1 MSSTDISRHLFDAR
15 KRYTSVRMQQGR
27 VFLDDDW
34 NENERIADDARRKA
48 ILDIIGGQ
56 GSPDGGYR
64 ISGATGAGRDLDFRI
79 EPGTYYLGGTRLDLD
94 QPETFR
100 AQTDWLGQPPGGI
113 DPEHRRIDAIYLETW
128 QQSVT
133 AVEDSEL
140 LEVAL
145 GGPDTSTR
153 IRNMSRIRVLRDV
166 ESPDCADAWKAASER
181 FAKAGRG
188 QLNADGELA
197 TDAELT
203 VTIDPGVVSSDPCD
217 PEITGGYLGAEN
229 QAIRVQIV
237 SPNTF
242 TWGFD
247 NGSALYRVSLSADRT
262 KVTFI
267 TEPRD
272 QAHWPL
278 AGDTVELLP
287 WSALLPNGEK
297 VAEHQGHLSGLASSF
312 NPDVREVTLTDPPA
326 AGFGQEWQARPDA
339 ALLGEEYFYLRV
351 WHRGTDRTGT
361 PAIPFTAGTP
371 VELGHTGLSITLDGG
386 VFRPGDYWTIA
397 ARPNSPS
404 EVMPWQLLTGAS
416 PIGPKVFAAPLALI
430 QWRRRGRNFAPQ
442 IISDCRARFL
452 PLTSP
457 ETCSTYTVGDGS
469 HSRGHFDSIQ
479 AAINAL
485 PLTGGEIHVLPG
497 EYRENV
503 RIVRKR
509 NVTVYGCGKD
519 TRVIS
524 PDDSDQPV
532 FRIRDSR
539 DVSLSSMAIETDLG
553 IGVQLEQAAGSANEP
568 RDDSP
573 IEPVEK
579 PTEPIRQPAEPIRQ
593 PAEAIRKSVETLRK
607 VDGAALARLDIYNTS
622 RGAVNLAD
630 AVNVSERF
638 ERVLGVARAVS
649 LSDLINRLP
658 QALEDIV
665 LKKLSITVRDR
676 QAIHGQG
683 GDSITVEDC
692 EIRIRQ
698 LTEDMNSETD
708 AGRWPGI
715 FITADDLA
723 ITGNSIEVDERA
735 GARRTALGGL
745 QVGGGSDRV
754 SIARNTII
762 GGNGRGITLG
772 SIVYMP
778 AKEPDLPRIDF
789 TRFLRFAAFLPPG
802 LNIVVDRRGCVIWT
816 LNPPAPTDD
825 DGDPLIPA
833 STGSLSEVEIVDNR
847 ITSMAGS
854 GISVAH
860 FFDPTVTT
868 DCITV
873 SGLLIRDNIVRNCL
887 QGDVAEASVSSRT
900 FGAFGGIALGSALG
914 LEVRHNTIEANGLS
928 HVNPVCGIF
937 ALYAEGALIDDN
949 QIAGNGPRTNTDSVP
964 RAGNRGGIVI
974 AYARAPEAGNSTRT
988 SILSAPEPAV
998 RVHRNTVIAPE
1009 GRALKITASG
1019 EVVVRDNNLSSQ
1031 GFGTRRSHGL
1041 LNRLSGSGNINALR
1055 DLNVNLDSTEVR
1067 FSATGLSAALT
1078 DLAGG
1083 AVVYINSRSLGTASR
1098 TGTPQALD
1106 LKSGAPSGGQDKAS
1120 SGRRVVRT
1128 NVEKARLAEAAKE
1141 AQAASTGSDTKTE
1154 PAGQRV
1160 VRTNVEK
1167 ERLVEAAMEAQAT
1180 STGSDTQA
1188 ESDAPVNIA
1197 ERLTTAGKRS
1207 IAVLTETTAIARAR
1221 VGAAGRQVIGSTMFS
1236 GNQVSLT
1243 LGDGDSDAP
1252 ASAVILMSNGDVSAS
1267 DNQIDAAVPVT
1278 SGFINTIVFG
1288 SSVRVIGNRFN
1299 EPMESGKDQV
1309 LSAATIGAAMN
1320 ITTGNEGAHCL
1331 YAYRS
1336 ANSSIPQVVDQ
1347 PNLSMIQLV
1356 NPDAC
1361 APFSKAAVNIDP
1373 IIAVAW
1379 THLDAMRK
1387 AASN

>member
-15 KRYTSVRMQQGR
+15 KRYISVQMQQGR
-27 VFLDDDW
+27 VFLDADW

-48 ILDIIGGQ
+48 ILDIVGGQ

-64 ISGATGAGRDLDFRI
+64 ISGVTGAGQDLDFRI

-94 QPETFR
+94 QPESFR
-100 AQTDWLGQPPGGI
+100 AQTDWLDQPPGGI
-113 DPEHRRIDAIYLETW
+113 DPEHRRIDVVYLETW

-153 IRNMSRIRVLRDV
+153 IRNMSRVRVLRNV
-166 ESPDCADAWKAASER
+166 NNPDCADAWKAASER

-188 QLNADGELA
+188 QLNAGGELV

-203 VTIDPGVVSSDPCD
+203 VTIDPGVVGSDPCD
-217 PEITGGYLGAEN
+217 PETTGGYLGAEN

-262 KVTFI
+262 KITFI

-297 VAEHQGHLSGLASSF
+297 VAEHQGHLSRLASSF
-312 NPDVREVTLTDPPA
+312 NPDVREVTMTDPPA

-351 WHRGTDRTGT
+351 WHRGTDRTGA
-361 PAIPFTAGTP
+361 PAISFTAGTP
-371 VELGHTGLSITLDGG
+371 VELGHTGLSITLDGSA
-386 VFRPGDYWTIA
+386 FRPGDYWTIA

-416 PIGPKVFAAPLALI
+416 PIGPKIFVAPLALI
-430 QWRRRGRNFAPQ
+430 QWRRRGRNFVPQ

-452 PLTSP
+452 PLTST

-485 PLTGGEIHVLPG
+485 PLKGGEIHVLPG
-497 EYRENV
+497 VYRENV
-503 RIVRKR
+503 RIIRRR
-509 NVTVYGCGKD
+509 NVTVFGCGKD
-519 TRVIS
+519 TRVIAPGGS
-524 PDDSDQPV
+524 EQPV
-532 FRIRDSR
+532 FRIRDCR
-539 DVSLSSMAIETDLG
+539 GVCLSSMAIETDLG
-553 IGVQLEQAAGSANEP
+553 IGVQLEQAAGISHEP
-568 RDDSP
+568 GDDSP
-573 IEPVEK
+573 VEPVEK
-579 PTEPIRQPAEPIRQ
+579 PTETIRQPA
-593 PAEAIRKSVETLRK
+593 ETLRK
-607 VDGAALARLDIYNTS
+607 VDGAAVARLDIFNTS

-638 ERVLGVARAVS
+638 ERVLGVARAAS
-649 LSDLINRLP
+649 LSDLIDRLP

-715 FITADDLA
+715 FLTADDLT

-772 SIVYMP
+772 SIVYIP
-778 AKEPDLPRIDF
+778 AKEPDLPRLDF
-789 TRFLRFAAFLPPG
+789 SRFLRFAAFLPPG

-825 DGDPLIPA
+825 DGSPLIPA
-833 STGSLSEVEIVDNR
+833 STGSLSEVEIVGNR

-900 FGAFGGIALGSALG
+900 FGAFGGITLGSALG
-914 LEVRHNTIEANGLS
+914 LEIRHNTIEANGLS

-937 ALYAEGALIDDN
+937 VLYAEGALIDDN

-974 AYARAPEAGNSTRT
+974 AYARAPEAGNSSQTA
-988 SILSAPEPAV
+988 ILSAPEPAV

-1019 EVVVRDNNLSSQ
+1019 QVVVRDNNLSSQ

-1041 LNRLSGSGNINALR
+1041 LNRLSGSGSIEALRNLNINFDR
-1055 DLNVNLDSTEVR
+1055 EEVN

-1083 AVVYINSRSLGTASR
+1083 AVVYINSRSLGTNSK
-1098 TGTPQALD
+1098 TGALQELD
-1106 LKSGAPSGGQDKAS
+1106 LKSGAPSGDQERS
-1120 SGRRVVRT
+1120 SVEQPVIRT
-1128 NVEKARLAEAAKE
+1128 NV
-1141 AQAASTGSDTKTE
+1141 D
-1154 PAGQRV
+1154 
-1160 VRTNVEK
+1160 K
-1167 ERLVEAAMEAQAT
+1167 ERLVEAVKEAETA
-1180 STGSDTQA
+1180 STESSEKA
-1188 ESDAPVNIA
+1188 ESDVAMNIA
-1197 ERLTTAGKRS
+1197 ERLITTGKKGL
-1207 IAVLTETTAIARAR
+1207 AVLTENTAIARAR
-1221 VGAAGRQVIGSTMFS
+1221 IGAAGRQVTGSIMFS

-1243 LGDGDSDAP
+1243 LGDGDSDTP

-1299 EPMESGKDQV
+1299 EPLESGDDSM

-1320 ITTGNEGAHCL
+1320 ITTENEGAHCF

-1336 ANSSIPQVVDQ
+1336 PNSNIPQVVDQ

-1356 NPDAC
+1356 NPEAC
-1361 APFSKAAVNIDP
+1361 APISKATVNIDP

-1387 AASN
+1387 AASK

>member
-15 KRYTSVRMQQGR
+15 KRYISVQMQQGR
-27 VFLDDDW
+27 VFLDADW

-48 ILDIIGGQ
+48 ILDIVGGQ

-64 ISGATGAGRDLDFRI
+64 ISGVTGAGQDLDFRI

-94 QPETFR
+94 QPESFR
-100 AQTDWLGQPPGGI
+100 AQTDWLDQPPGGI
-113 DPEHRRIDAIYLETW
+113 DPEHRRIDVVYLETW

-153 IRNMSRIRVLRDV
+153 IRNMSRVRVLRNV
-166 ESPDCADAWKAASER
+166 NNPDCADAWKAASER

-188 QLNADGELA
+188 QLNAGGELV

-203 VTIDPGVVSSDPCD
+203 VTIDPGVVGSDPCD
-217 PEITGGYLGAEN
+217 PETTGGYLGAEN

-262 KVTFI
+262 KITFI

-297 VAEHQGHLSGLASSF
+297 VAEHQGHLSRLASSF
-312 NPDVREVTLTDPPA
+312 NPDVREVTMTDPPA

-351 WHRGTDRTGT
+351 WHRGTDRTGA
-361 PAIPFTAGTP
+361 PAISFTAGTP
-371 VELGHTGLSITLDGG
+371 VELGHTGLSITLDGSA
-386 VFRPGDYWTIA
+386 FRPGDYWTIA

-416 PIGPKVFAAPLALI
+416 PIGPKIFVAPLALI
-430 QWRRRGRNFAPQ
+430 QWRRRGRNFVPQ

-452 PLTSP
+452 PLTST

-485 PLTGGEIHVLPG
+485 PLKGGEIHVLPG
-497 EYRENV
+497 VYRENV
-503 RIVRKR
+503 RIIRRR
-509 NVTVYGCGKD
+509 NVTVFGCGKD
-519 TRVIS
+519 TRVIAPGGS
-524 PDDSDQPV
+524 EQPV
-532 FRIRDSR
+532 FRIRDCR
-539 DVSLSSMAIETDLG
+539 GVYLSSMAIETDLG
-553 IGVQLEQAAGSANEP
+553 IGVQLEQAAGISHEP
-568 RDDSP
+568 GDDSP
-573 IEPVEK
+573 VEPVEK
-579 PTEPIRQPAEPIRQ
+579 PTETIRQPA
-593 PAEAIRKSVETLRK
+593 ETLRK
-607 VDGAALARLDIYNTS
+607 VDGAAVARLDIFNTS

-638 ERVLGVARAVS
+638 ERVLGVARAAS
-649 LSDLINRLP
+649 LSDLIDRLP

-715 FITADDLA
+715 FLTADDLT

-772 SIVYMP
+772 SIVYIP
-778 AKEPDLPRIDF
+778 AKEPDLPRLDF
-789 TRFLRFAAFLPPG
+789 SRFLRFAAFLPPG

-825 DGDPLIPA
+825 DGSPLIPA
-833 STGSLSEVEIVDNR
+833 STGSLSEVEIVGNR

-900 FGAFGGIALGSALG
+900 FGAFGGITLGSALG
-914 LEVRHNTIEANGLS
+914 LEIRHNTIEANGLS

-937 ALYAEGALIDDN
+937 VLYAEGALIDDN

-974 AYARAPEAGNSTRT
+974 AYARAPEAGNSSQTA
-988 SILSAPEPAV
+988 ILSAPEPAV

-1019 EVVVRDNNLSSQ
+1019 QVVVRDNNLSSQ

-1041 LNRLSGSGNINALR
+1041 LNRLSGSGSIEALRNLNINFDR
-1055 DLNVNLDSTEVR
+1055 EEVN

-1083 AVVYINSRSLGTASR
+1083 AVVYINSRSLGTNSK
-1098 TGTPQALD
+1098 TGALQELD
-1106 LKSGAPSGGQDKAS
+1106 LKSGAPSGDQERS
-1120 SGRRVVRT
+1120 SVEQPVIRT
-1128 NVEKARLAEAAKE
+1128 NV
-1141 AQAASTGSDTKTE
+1141 D
-1154 PAGQRV
+1154 
-1160 VRTNVEK
+1160 K
-1167 ERLVEAAMEAQAT
+1167 ERLVEAVKEAETA
-1180 STGSDTQA
+1180 STESSEKA
-1188 ESDAPVNIA
+1188 ESDVAMNIA
-1197 ERLTTAGKRS
+1197 ERLITTGKKGL
-1207 IAVLTETTAIARAR
+1207 AVLTENTAIARAR
-1221 VGAAGRQVIGSTMFS
+1221 IGAAGRQVTGSIMFS

-1243 LGDGDSDAP
+1243 LGDGDSDTP

-1299 EPMESGKDQV
+1299 EPLESGDDSM

-1320 ITTGNEGAHCL
+1320 ITTENEGAHCF

-1336 ANSSIPQVVDQ
+1336 PNSNIPQVVDQ

-1356 NPDAC
+1356 NPEAC
-1361 APFSKAAVNIDP
+1361 APISKATVNIDP

-1387 AASN
+1387 AASK

>member
-15 KRYTSVRMQQGR
+15 KRYISVQMQQGR
-27 VFLDDDW
+27 VFLDADW

-48 ILDIIGGQ
+48 ILDIVGGQ

-64 ISGATGAGRDLDFRI
+64 ISGVTGAGQDLDFRI

-94 QPETFR
+94 QPESFR
-100 AQTDWLGQPPGGI
+100 AQTDWLDQPPGGI
-113 DPEHRRIDAIYLETW
+113 DPEHRRIDVVYLETW

-153 IRNMSRIRVLRDV
+153 IRNMSRVRVLRNV
-166 ESPDCADAWKAASER
+166 NNPDCADAWKAASER

-188 QLNADGELA
+188 QLNAGGELV

-203 VTIDPGVVSSDPCD
+203 VTIDPGVVGSDPCD
-217 PEITGGYLGAEN
+217 PETTGGYLGAEN

-262 KVTFI
+262 KITFI

-297 VAEHQGHLSGLASSF
+297 VAEHQGHLSRLASSF
-312 NPDVREVTLTDPPA
+312 NPDVREVTMTDPPA

-351 WHRGTDRTGT
+351 WHRGTDRTGA
-361 PAIPFTAGTP
+361 PAISFTAGTP
-371 VELGHTGLSITLDGG
+371 VELGHTGLSITLDGSA
-386 VFRPGDYWTIA
+386 FRPGDYWTIA

-416 PIGPKVFAAPLALI
+416 PIGPKFFVAPLALI
-430 QWRRRGRNFAPQ
+430 QWRRRGRNFVPQ

-452 PLTSP
+452 PLTST

-485 PLTGGEIHVLPG
+485 PLKGGEIHVLPG
-497 EYRENV
+497 VYRENV
-503 RIVRKR
+503 RIIRRR
-509 NVTVYGCGKD
+509 NVTVFGCGKD
-519 TRVIS
+519 TRVIAPGGS
-524 PDDSDQPV
+524 EQPV
-532 FRIRDSR
+532 FRIRDCR
-539 DVSLSSMAIETDLG
+539 GVCLSSMAIETDLG
-553 IGVQLEQAAGSANEP
+553 IGVQLEQAAGISHEP
-568 RDDSP
+568 GDDSP
-573 IEPVEK
+573 VEPVEK
-579 PTEPIRQPAEPIRQ
+579 PTETIRQPA
-593 PAEAIRKSVETLRK
+593 ETLRK
-607 VDGAALARLDIYNTS
+607 VDGAAVARLDIFNTS

-638 ERVLGVARAVS
+638 ERVLGVARAAS
-649 LSDLINRLP
+649 LSDLIDRLP

-715 FITADDLA
+715 FLTADDLT

-772 SIVYMP
+772 SIVYIP
-778 AKEPDLPRIDF
+778 AKEPDLPRLDF
-789 TRFLRFAAFLPPG
+789 SRFLRFAAFLPPG

-825 DGDPLIPA
+825 DGSPLIPA
-833 STGSLSEVEIVDNR
+833 STGSLSEVEIVGNR

-900 FGAFGGIALGSALG
+900 FGAFGGITLGSALG
-914 LEVRHNTIEANGLS
+914 LEIRHNTIEANGLS

-937 ALYAEGALIDDN
+937 VLYAEGALIDDN

-974 AYARAPEAGNSTRT
+974 AYARAPEAGNSSQTA
-988 SILSAPEPAV
+988 ILSAPEPAV

-1019 EVVVRDNNLSSQ
+1019 QVVVRDNNLSSQ

-1041 LNRLSGSGNINALR
+1041 LNRLSGSGSIEALRNLNINFDR
-1055 DLNVNLDSTEVR
+1055 EEVN

-1083 AVVYINSRSLGTASR
+1083 AVVYINSRSLGTNSK
-1098 TGTPQALD
+1098 TGALQELD
-1106 LKSGAPSGGQDKAS
+1106 LKSGAPSGDQERS
-1120 SGRRVVRT
+1120 SVEQPVIRT
-1128 NVEKARLAEAAKE
+1128 NV
-1141 AQAASTGSDTKTE
+1141 D
-1154 PAGQRV
+1154 
-1160 VRTNVEK
+1160 K
-1167 ERLVEAAMEAQAT
+1167 ERLVEAVKEAETA
-1180 STGSDTQA
+1180 STESSEKA
-1188 ESDAPVNIA
+1188 ESDVAMNIA
-1197 ERLTTAGKRS
+1197 ERLITTGKKGL
-1207 IAVLTETTAIARAR
+1207 AVLTENTAIARAR
-1221 VGAAGRQVIGSTMFS
+1221 IGAAGRQVTGSIMFS

-1243 LGDGDSDAP
+1243 LGDGDSDTP

-1299 EPMESGKDQV
+1299 EPLESGDDSM

-1320 ITTGNEGAHCL
+1320 ITTENEGAHCF

-1336 ANSSIPQVVDQ
+1336 PNSNIPQVVDQ

-1356 NPDAC
+1356 NPEAC
-1361 APFSKAAVNIDP
+1361 APISKATVNIDP

-1387 AASN
+1387 AASK

>member
-15 KRYTSVRMQQGR
+15 KRYISVQMQQGR
-27 VFLDDDW
+27 VFLDADW

-48 ILDIIGGQ
+48 ILDIVGGQ

-64 ISGATGAGRDLDFRI
+64 ISGVTGAGQDLDFRI

-94 QPETFR
+94 QPESFR
-100 AQTDWLGQPPGGI
+100 AQTDWLDQPPGGI
-113 DPEHRRIDAIYLETW
+113 DPEHRRIDVVYLETW

-153 IRNMSRIRVLRDV
+153 IRNMSRVRVLRNV
-166 ESPDCADAWKAASER
+166 NNPDCADAWKAASER

-188 QLNADGELA
+188 QLNAGGELV

-203 VTIDPGVVSSDPCD
+203 VTIDPGVVGSDPCD
-217 PEITGGYLGAEN
+217 PETTGGYLGAEN

-262 KVTFI
+262 KITFI

-297 VAEHQGHLSGLASSF
+297 VAEHQGHLSRLASSF
-312 NPDVREVTLTDPPA
+312 NPDVREVTMTDPPA

-351 WHRGTDRTGT
+351 WHRGTDRTGA
-361 PAIPFTAGTP
+361 PAISFTAGTP
-371 VELGHTGLSITLDGG
+371 VELGHTGLSITLDGSA
-386 VFRPGDYWTIA
+386 FRPGDYWTIA

-416 PIGPKVFAAPLALI
+416 PIGPKIFVAPLALI
-430 QWRRRGRNFAPQ
+430 QWRRRGRNFVPQ

-452 PLTSP
+452 PLTST

-485 PLTGGEIHVLPG
+485 PLKGGEIHVLPG
-497 EYRENV
+497 VYRENV
-503 RIVRKR
+503 RIIRRR
-509 NVTVYGCGKD
+509 NVTVFGCGKD
-519 TRVIS
+519 TRVIAPGGS
-524 PDDSDQPV
+524 EQPV
-532 FRIRDSR
+532 FRIRDCR
-539 DVSLSSMAIETDLG
+539 GVCLSSMAIETDLG
-553 IGVQLEQAAGSANEP
+553 IGVQLEQAAGISHEP
-568 RDDSP
+568 GDDSP
-573 IEPVEK
+573 VEPVEK
-579 PTEPIRQPAEPIRQ
+579 PTETIRQPA
-593 PAEAIRKSVETLRK
+593 ETLRK
-607 VDGAALARLDIYNTS
+607 VDGAAVARLDIFNTS

-638 ERVLGVARAVS
+638 ERVLGVARAAS
-649 LSDLINRLP
+649 LSDLIDRLP

-715 FITADDLA
+715 FLTADDLT

-772 SIVYMP
+772 SIVYIP
-778 AKEPDLPRIDF
+778 AKEPDLPRLDF
-789 TRFLRFAAFLPPG
+789 SRFLRFAAFLPPG

-825 DGDPLIPA
+825 DGSPLIPA
-833 STGSLSEVEIVDNR
+833 STGSLSEVEIVGNR

-900 FGAFGGIALGSALG
+900 FGAFGGITLGSALG
-914 LEVRHNTIEANGLS
+914 LEIRHNTIEANGLS

-937 ALYAEGALIDDN
+937 VLYAEGALIDDN

-974 AYARAPEAGNSTRT
+974 AYARAPEAGNSSQTA
-988 SILSAPEPAV
+988 ILSAPEPAV

-1019 EVVVRDNNLSSQ
+1019 QVVVRDNNLSSQ

-1041 LNRLSGSGNINALR
+1041 LNRLSGSGSIEALRNLNINFDR
-1055 DLNVNLDSTEVR
+1055 EEVN

-1083 AVVYINSRSLGTASR
+1083 AVVYINSRSLGTNSK
-1098 TGTPQALD
+1098 TGALQELD
-1106 LKSGAPSGGQDKAS
+1106 LKSGAPSGDQERS
-1120 SGRRVVRT
+1120 SVEQPVIRT
-1128 NVEKARLAEAAKE
+1128 NV
-1141 AQAASTGSDTKTE
+1141 D
-1154 PAGQRV
+1154 
-1160 VRTNVEK
+1160 K
-1167 ERLVEAAMEAQAT
+1167 ERLVEAVKEAETA
-1180 STGSDTQA
+1180 STESSEKA
-1188 ESDAPVNIA
+1188 ESDVAMNIA
-1197 ERLTTAGKRS
+1197 ERLITTGKNGL
-1207 IAVLTETTAIARAR
+1207 AVLTENTAIARAR
-1221 VGAAGRQVIGSTMFS
+1221 IGAAGRQVTGSIMFS

-1243 LGDGDSDAP
+1243 LGDGDSDTP

-1299 EPMESGKDQV
+1299 EPLESGDDSM

-1320 ITTGNEGAHCL
+1320 ITTENEGAHCF

-1336 ANSSIPQVVDQ
+1336 PNSNIPQVVDQ

-1356 NPDAC
+1356 NPEAC
-1361 APFSKAAVNIDP
+1361 APISKATVNIDP

-1387 AASN
+1387 AASK